1 MVFVK
6 ESAATYVCSD
16 EEWVLLAGQENITF
30 SCESKVLKDSS
41 GYAIICNGDTI
52 GTVYNGKDGVAGV
65 YPVPV
70 G

>member
-1 MVFVK
+1 MWYL
-6 ESAATYVCSD
+6 SRNRRLYVCSD